1 MLKQKGN
8 GEPMT
13 NLQRLN
19 LEININGAYTDEQL
33 GVFLQENGLDATEDY
48 DPNSNT
54 NKKDIFKTALSI
66 LEAIANDPQ
75 LMKTYKTED
84 MTITDFADNL
94 QNRIDALERRIRL
107 LPDDYEVYNDGA
119 TFQYIFK
126 E

>member
-1 MLKQKGN
+1 
-8 GEPMT
+8 MT

-75 LMKTYKTED
+75 FMKTYKTED